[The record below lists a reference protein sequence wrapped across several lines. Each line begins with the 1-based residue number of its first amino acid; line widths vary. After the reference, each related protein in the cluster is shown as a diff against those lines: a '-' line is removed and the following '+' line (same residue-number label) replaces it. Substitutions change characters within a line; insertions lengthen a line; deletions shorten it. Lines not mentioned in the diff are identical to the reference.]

1 MYGERR
7 PFRIGAPAAASLAV
21 NGALLAVLLGL
32 GAGGKAPG
40 PRLPALTSVSLAV
53 TKGAEKGE
61 EEAEPTAQP
70 AAATPAAAPSP
81 PAPEQRAVL
90 PPVVPLSPLV
100 VPVTPGEA
108 KPVPVEARPVAPA
121 APAAPAVPAKAA
133 AAAAAAPAQPARK
146 GAADGLA
153 VRAPSGT
160 GRGYAAKI
168 QSWIHA
174 HKIYPRRSRMRHEE
188 GVVQV
193 RFTLDRAGMLLDG
206 AVLRGSGFTALDE
219 EAMAVLRRASP
230 FPRAP
235 VEVTGERIEFTV
247 PIEFSLSI

>member
-7 PFRIGAPAAASLAV
+7 SFRIGAPAAASLAV

-61 EEAEPTAQP
+61 EEAEATAQP
-70 AAATPAAAPSP
+70 AAATPAAAPP
-81 PAPEQRAVL
+81 PAPEQRAVM

-108 KPVPVEARPVAPA
+108 KPVLVEARPVAPA
-121 APAAPAVPAKAA
+121 APTAPAGPAKAA
-133 AAAAAAPAQPARK
+133 AAATAASAQPARK

-235 VEVTGERIEFTV
+235 VEVAGERIEFTV
-247 PIEFSLSI
+247 PIEFSLST